1 VPAKKKIKPKLVLKT
16 KKPTQGNIRLAK
28 MVKVDRSKP
37 DKSNKLYQ
45 SASRDIASAVKNL
58 QTFTNP
64 TYTDTELEYFEDAWA
79 NSVAGTAMDK
89 KMEFVMGRGV
99 KPTFELKEDKGL
111 TPEQKDKALHTK
123 ELDEVLDELIQMDQ
137 KLGFNQKLFD
147 AAIMAKVFGRCVL
160 TWEQDGTGIERPGA
174 LKVIHP
180 RDTGRVFLNQ
190 ETWELDQVT
199 TFNPS
204 ASISPPE
211 MIYLVNR
218 PDSPIRKTQLF
229 GFSELQRIIGAARAW
244 RRIVEFD
251 MPEITT
257 AMWASYGMFLVK
269 KMGRNS
275 SDTDADLN
283 ALLNSLKPGA
293 FNAVAVEATDYIQFM
308 TADLDPKVAELV
320 SLADFYERVMI
331 GNFQVPSALLGRE
344 EDQNRA
350 TLIGKIRFF
359 IEGPVE
365 SDREWLGDMIG
376 PQWYE
381 RNLKALGHEKILDEI
396 RIKPEFEPIFVE
408 NWEDMIEG
416 VIKLKGL
423 FPGLPDEKLLEML
436 KLEEFENDIDNSAK
450 AIDEQKQ
457 ELVADAKKKHLKKDA
472 LMIKFE
478 RYMKILEDNR

>member
-1 VPAKKKIKPKLVLKT
+1 MPAAKKKIKPKLVLKT
-16 KKPTQGNIRLAK
+16 KGTIRLAK
-28 MVKVDRSKP
+28 MVTVDRSKP
-37 DKSNKLYQ
+37 DKGNKLYQ
-45 SASRDIASAVKNL
+45 SASKDVAEAVKNL

-99 KPTFELKEDKGL
+99 KPTFELIEDKDL
-111 TPEQKDKALHTK
+111 KPEQKEKALK
-123 ELDEVLDELIQMDQ
+123 KFDDILDELIQLDVR
-137 KLGFNQKLFD
+137 LGFNQKLFD
-147 AAIMAKVFGRCVL
+147 AAVMAKVFGRCVL
-160 TWEQDGTGIERPGA
+160 TWEQEGMGIEKPRA

-190 ETWELDQVT
+190 DTWELDQVT

-204 ASISPPE
+204 ATISPPE
-211 MIYLVNR
+211 MVYLVNR
-218 PDSPIRKTQLF
+218 ADSPIRKTQLF
-229 GFSELQRIIGAARAW
+229 GFSELQRVIGAARAW

-275 SDTDADLN
+275 ADTDADLN
-283 ALLNSLKPGA
+283 ALLSSLKPGA
-293 FNAVAVEATDYIQFM
+293 FNAVAVEATDDIKFE

-320 SLADFYERVMI
+320 QLADFYERVMI

-365 SDREWLGDMIG
+365 SDREWLGKIIG

-381 RNLKALGHEKILDEI
+381 RNLIALGHEEILSQI
-396 RIKPEFEPIFVE
+396 RVKPEFEPIFVE

-423 FPGLPDEKLLEML
+423 FPGLPDEKLLEIL
-436 KLEEFENDIDNSAK
+436 KLEEFENDLNENAENIQ
-450 AIDEQKQ
+450 EQKQ
-457 ELVADAKKKHLKKDA
+457 ELIANAKKKHLKKDA
-472 LMIKFE
+472 LMIKFDQ
-478 RYMKILEDNR
+478 YMKKVASQ